1 MATEYISRAW
11 KIYKKNYLSFIA
23 SELVMGLIPGL
34 LFFLGFMVFFVS
46 VLPSVDW
53 SLIINTADEAILR
66 QYFTQLFRN
75 PNFLGSVMVGF
86 LGMAVFVIIGF
97 IVALYLSIGQV
108 GMAYESL
115 GGKTKL
121 RTLFNVSG
129 RLGFRWV
136 LTGLLWL
143 LIILISIIPV
153 IIIGV
158 FTLGLGFL
166 ALFLLIPIVSLMQ
179 PAMVV
184 DDASPIG
191 CFKKAWHAGKKNY
204 LNLFALWLIYFA
216 ISAGI
221 SFFGAIFSYIPF
233 FGWVFQLGANL
244 FLWLV
249 VYPMMLISFVDYYAR
264 NRSGAR
270 K

>member
-1 MATEYISRAW
+1 MGINRAFMASHYPGFYYPCNNYWRFYSR
-11 KIYKKNYLSFIA
+11 
-23 SELVMGLIPGL
+23 P
-34 LFFLGFMVFFVS
+34 
-46 VLPSVDW
+46 
-53 SLIINTADEAILR
+53 
-66 QYFTQLFRN
+66 
-75 PNFLGSVMVGF
+75 
-86 LGMAVFVIIGF
+86 
-97 IVALYLSIGQV
+97 
-108 GMAYESL
+108 
-115 GGKTKL
+115 
-121 RTLFNVSG
+121 
-129 RLGFRWV
+129 
-136 LTGLLWL
+136 
-143 LIILISIIPV
+143 
-153 IIIGV
+153 
-158 FTLGLGFL
+158 GFL